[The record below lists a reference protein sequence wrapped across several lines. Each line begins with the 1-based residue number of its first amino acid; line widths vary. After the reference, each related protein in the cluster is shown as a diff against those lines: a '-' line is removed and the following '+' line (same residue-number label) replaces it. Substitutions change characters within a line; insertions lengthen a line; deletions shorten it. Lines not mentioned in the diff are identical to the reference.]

1 MLPYAATDVL
11 RVMQDEF
18 RTADER
24 QLGAYLAR
32 DVRRDEDNDFDEQD
46 RPEQGER
53 LALRLSFL
61 RGAVFSRAA

>member
-24 QLGAYLAR
+24 QLGAHLAH
-32 DVRRDEDNDFDEQD
+32 DVRRDEDNDFDEPD

-53 LALRLSFL
+53 LSLRLSFL